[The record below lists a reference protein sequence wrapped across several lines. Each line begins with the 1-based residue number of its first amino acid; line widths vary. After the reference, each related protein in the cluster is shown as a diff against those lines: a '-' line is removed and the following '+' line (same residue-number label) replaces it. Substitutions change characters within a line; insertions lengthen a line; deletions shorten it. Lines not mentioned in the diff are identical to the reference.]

1 MRKFALMLLVLLMTL
16 GAFCAAADQRAE
28 ALINIA
34 VSELGYT
41 ATKGGYS
48 KYGEWGGKAYGQWCS
63 EFVSWCVS
71 RADEYYGMSML
82 DNDYPMQTS
91 CETGVEWFM
100 KRGRYV
106 TTSGEIKGEGEQF
119 YLADGVSVKDRPY
132 IPQPGDLIYIEWYQ
146 YNRIDHVGIVE
157 FVTQDADGT
166 YLVHTIEGN
175 NHILGPEPTV
185 VARYTYRLDDPSIR
199 GYGVMQE
206 GLVGTGLGMG
216 AEGANVV
223 ALQEGLSE
231 LGYYDSEAGG
241 KFGKGTQTAVKNY
254 QKAKGL
260 AQTGEAD
267 APTLKALNAELTV
280 LRVQAEIRARAKAEK
295 EAQERL
301 ESAKE
306 AIAGSWFGEFDPY
319 DEEAVWARLMQPITV
334 LDVEQKERV
343 FLSDAPNGNRK
354 TIDDHRG
361 FFYGSTV
368 AVKVLDEQ
376 DGWSRIQ
383 AYNDYDEL
391 EDGWVRPGRLKT
403 VTPSSEYGIVVDKMT
418 QRLYLY
424 KEGKLLT
431 ELLISTG
438 ATSGQNEDYC
448 ETASGE
454 FLLASPV
461 GNFWS
466 GNLYCRKAIRF
477 NGGDLLHMVPAVHR
491 EEIGM
496 PDPQSYGDYSV
507 CESALGSRASHGCI
521 RVQRDE
527 NEDGYSHDWLWN
539 NLRGKKNIKI
549 IVWDDDGRRLKETA
563 DNTPMYYNPDGGE
576 KYHAD
581 QYCPSV
587 RSAYLPLTETTYGAL
602 RAYPFTNLRAC
613 GSCNAPDRP
622 ETVETWNAVIDQ
634 AYAELGMTP

>member
-1 MRKFALMLLVLLMTL
+1 MKKFALLLLTLALLCA
-16 GAFCAAADQRAE
+16 GALADQRAE
-28 ALINIA
+28 ALIHIA

-48 KYGEWGGKAYGQWCS
+48 KYGEWGGSAYGEWCS

-71 RADEYYGMSML
+71 RADAYYGMNML
-82 DNDYPMQTS
+82 KNDYPMQTS
-91 CETGVEWFM
+91 CEAGVAWF
-100 KRGRYV
+100 KERGRYV
-106 TTSGEIKGEGEQF
+106 ATSGEIKGEGEQF

-166 YLVHTIEGN
+166 YFVHTIEGN

-199 GYGVMQE
+199 GYGVLTE
-206 GLVGTGLGMG
+206 GLVGVSLGMG
-216 AEGANVV
+216 AQGESVT
-223 ALQEGLSE
+223 ALQEGLRE

-241 KFGKGTQTAVKNY
+241 KFGKGTQTAVIAY

-260 AQTGEAD
+260 KQTGVAD
-267 APTLKALNAELTV
+267 AATMRAMNGELAV
-280 LRVQAEIRARAKAEK
+280 LRIQAEVRARAQAEQ
-295 EAQERL
+295 EAAARL
-301 ESAKE
+301 EAAKE
-306 AIAGSWFGEFDPY
+306 AIAAAWFGEFDPY
-319 DEEAVWARLMQPITV
+319 DEAAVWARLMQPVTV

-343 FLSDAPNGNRK
+343 FLSDGPNGSRK
-354 TIDDHRG
+354 TIDEHRG

-368 AVKVLDEQ
+368 AVKVLEEQ

-403 VTPSSEYGIVVDKMT
+403 VTPNDEYGLVVDKMT
-418 QRLYLY
+418 QRLYIY

-438 ATSGQNEDYC
+438 ATTGGNEAYC

-454 FLLASPV
+454 FLLASAV

-491 EEIGM
+491 EQVGE
-496 PDPQSYGDYSV
+496 PDPTSYGDYAV
-507 CESALGSRASHGCI
+507 CASALGSRASHGCI
-521 RVQRDE
+521 RVQRE
-527 NEDGYSHDWLWN
+527 ANADGYSHDWIWD

-549 IVWDDDGRRLKETA
+549 IVWDDDGRRLKA
-563 DNTPMYYNPDGGE
+563 TPDDASVYYNPDGGE

-581 QYCPSV
+581 QNCASV
-587 RSAYLPLTETTYGAL
+587 RSAYLPMTEITYGQL
-602 RAYPFTNLRAC
+602 RAYPFTDLRPC
-613 GSCNAPDRP
+613 GSCKAPERP
-622 ETVETWNAVIDQ
+622 ETVESVNSVIDQ
-634 AYAELGMTP
+634 AYRELGLTP